1 MGIGGVRMGL
11 TITVNDF
18 DSFDIGYMGFGN
30 FRIDLAEA
38 YNKKLGDYYK
48 RWVFSS
54 IPYMNVEKLSNKE
67 FNEMLEIAGDL
78 MIFLAHKDTE
88 GSFTPSESRKIYKC
102 IENLKMDYEINPTY
116 HGQGSFNVLER
127 LKSMFYYSWK
137 NRRRL
142 IFL

>member
-1 MGIGGVRMGL
+1 MGL

-38 YNKKLGDYYK
+38 YNEKLGDYYK

-54 IPYMNVEKLSNKE
+54 IPYMDVEKLSNKE